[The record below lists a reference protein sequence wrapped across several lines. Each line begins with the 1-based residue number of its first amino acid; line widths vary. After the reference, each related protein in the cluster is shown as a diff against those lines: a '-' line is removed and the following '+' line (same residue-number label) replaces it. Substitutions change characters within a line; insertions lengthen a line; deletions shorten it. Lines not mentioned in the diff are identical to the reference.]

1 MVENSERER
10 APMGKK
16 KSYQAWTQDQM
27 FLMPPSMKEWL
38 KEDHL
43 AWFILDV
50 VSELDISPV
59 EKAIQRKDARGQRP
73 YDPRMMVALL
83 VYAYCTGVYSSRR
96 MERACQENV
105 AFRVITGNRQPYFTT
120 INEFRR
126 VHRKHFEGLF
136 VEVLKLCREAG
147 LVKLRHVAVDGTK
160 VKANASRHKAMS
172 YKRLVAEE
180 KRLRKE
186 VRRMLAEAEAADGAE
201 DARHG
206 EGVRG
211 DELPEE
217 LKRRESRLKRLREA
231 KARLEA
237 EARKARARALRGQAD
252 GMEATAAK
260 HDDARVRKGL
270 RTKAAKR
277 RARAGELD
285 PPEESPAG
293 AVAAARPGALP
304 RKETQATTGG
314 LPADGA
320 QANFTDPESSIMKG
334 ADGFVQG
341 YNAQLAVDEEA
352 QVIVAQGVTDQPPD
366 NGNLAPMIERVEGH
380 PDETP
385 ANATADAGYWNPEAE
400 DRARALGTEAW
411 VSTERRRHGGGE
423 ERSDSEA
430 EPADVETDP
439 LKRMRSRLASEE
451 GRALYARRK
460 AVVEP
465 VNGQIKHARGFRQFS
480 FRGMEAVGAEW
491 ALVCLCH
498 NLLKMFR
505 NRPKEAPAAPP
516 RSAAAPRAREE
527 RPEASALQLGVLLF
541 CLSRPAG
548 ILVRSPHTRTY
559 TETGQNPLIPARR
572 RP

>member
-1 MVENSERER
+1 
-10 APMGKK
+10 MGRK
-16 KSYQAWTQDQM
+16 KSYQPWTQDQM
-27 FLMPPSMKEWL
+27 FLMPPSMREWL

-96 MERACQENV
+96 MERACRENV

-206 EGVRG
+206 EGTRG

-237 EARKARARALRGQAD
+237 EAREARARALRDQAD

-270 RTKAAKR
+270 RTKAANR
-277 RARAGELD
+277 RARADELD
-285 PPEESPAG
+285 PPEESPEGG

-380 PDETP
+380 LDETP

-400 DRARALGTEAW
+400 DRAQALGTEAW

-430 EPADVETDP
+430 EPADIETDP

-480 FRGMEAVGAEW
+480 FRGLEAVGAER

-505 NRPKEAPAAPP
+505 NRPKEAPAGPR
-516 RSAAAPRAREE
+516 RSAVAPLAREE
-527 RPEASALQLGVLLF
+527 RPEASALQLGVLLS

-548 ILVRSPHTRTY
+548 ILVWSPHTRTY
-559 TETGQNPLIPARR
+559 TETGQNPRIPARR

>member
-1 MVENSERER
+1 
-10 APMGKK
+10 MGRK
-16 KSYQAWTQDQM
+16 KSYQPWTQDQM
-27 FLMPPSMKEWL
+27 FLMPPSMKDWL

-83 VYAYCTGVYSSRR
+83 VYAYCTGVYSSWR

-277 RARAGELD
+277 RARAGEPD

-293 AVAAARPGALP
+293 GGAAARPGALP

-314 LPADGA
+314 RPADGA

-380 PDETP
+380 LDETP

-411 VSTERRRHGGGE
+411 VSTERQRHGGGE

-430 EPADVETDP
+430 EPPDGETDP

-465 VNGQIKHARGFRQFS
+465 VNGQIKQARGFRQFS
-480 FRGMEAVGAEW
+480 FRGLEAVGAEW

-505 NRPKEAPAAPP
+505 NRPEEAPAAPP
-516 RSAAAPRAREE
+516 RSAVAPLAREE

-548 ILVRSPHTRTY
+548 ILVSSSHTRTY
-559 TETGQNPLIPARR
+559 TETGQNPRIPARR

>member
-1 MVENSERER
+1 
-10 APMGKK
+10 MGRK
-16 KSYQAWTQDQM
+16 KSYQPWTQDRM
-27 FLMPPSMKEWL
+27 FLMPPSMREWL

-43 AWFILDV
+43 VWFILDV

-231 KARLEA
+231 KERLEA
-237 EARKARARALRGQAD
+237 EARKARARALREQAD

-270 RTKAAKR
+270 KTKAAKR

-285 PPEESPAG
+285 PPEEGPAG
-293 AVAAARPGALP
+293 AGAAARPGALP

-314 LPADGA
+314 QPADGA

-334 ADGFVQG
+334 ADG
-341 YNAQLAVDEEA
+341 LC
-352 QVIVAQGVTDQPPD
+352 
-366 NGNLAPMIERVEGH
+366 R
-380 PDETP
+380 
-385 ANATADAGYWNPEAE
+385 
-400 DRARALGTEAW
+400 GTTRSW
-411 VSTERRRHGGGE
+411 RWTRRR
-423 ERSDSEA
+423 RSS
-430 EPADVETDP
+430 
-439 LKRMRSRLASEE
+439 
-451 GRALYARRK
+451 
-460 AVVEP
+460 
-465 VNGQIKHARGFRQFS
+465 
-480 FRGMEAVGAEW
+480 W
-491 ALVCLCH
+491 
-498 NLLKMFR
+498 
-505 NRPKEAPAAPP
+505 
-516 RSAAAPRAREE
+516 PRA
-527 RPEASALQLGVLLF
+527 
-541 CLSRPAG
+541 
-548 ILVRSPHTRTY
+548 
-559 TETGQNPLIPARR
+559 
-572 RP
+572 

>member
-1 MVENSERER
+1 
-10 APMGKK
+10 MGRK
-16 KSYQAWTQDQM
+16 KSYQPWTQDQM

-38 KEDHL
+38 KEDHPV
-43 AWFILDV
+43 WFILDV

-237 EARKARARALRGQAD
+237 EARKARARALR
-252 GMEATAAK
+252 E
-260 HDDARVRKGL
+260 
-270 RTKAAKR
+270 
-277 RARAGELD
+277 
-285 PPEESPAG
+285 PER
-293 AVAAARPGALP
+293 RPG
-304 RKETQATTGG
+304 
-314 LPADGA
+314 PA
-320 QANFTDPESSIMKG
+320 
-334 ADGFVQG
+334 
-341 YNAQLAVDEEA
+341 
-352 QVIVAQGVTDQPPD
+352 
-366 NGNLAPMIERVEGH
+366 R
-380 PDETP
+380 
-385 ANATADAGYWNPEAE
+385 
-400 DRARALGTEAW
+400 
-411 VSTERRRHGGGE
+411 
-423 ERSDSEA
+423 
-430 EPADVETDP
+430 
-439 LKRMRSRLASEE
+439 
-451 GRALYARRK
+451 
-460 AVVEP
+460 
-465 VNGQIKHARGFRQFS
+465 
-480 FRGMEAVGAEW
+480 
-491 ALVCLCH
+491 C
-498 NLLKMFR
+498 
-505 NRPKEAPAAPP
+505 
-516 RSAAAPRAREE
+516 
-527 RPEASALQLGVLLF
+527 
-541 CLSRPAG
+541 
-548 ILVRSPHTRTY
+548 
-559 TETGQNPLIPARR
+559 PARR
-572 RP
+572 RRRRPGGSRRTGRKRTSPTPRAAS

>member
-1 MVENSERER
+1 
-10 APMGKK
+10 
-16 KSYQAWTQDQM
+16 
-27 FLMPPSMKEWL
+27 MPPSMKEWL

-237 EARKARARALRGQAD
+237 EARKARARAF
-252 GMEATAAK
+252 
-260 HDDARVRKGL
+260 
-270 RTKAAKR
+270 
-277 RARAGELD
+277 
-285 PPEESPAG
+285 AG
-293 AVAAARPGALP
+293 A
-304 RKETQATTGG
+304 GG
-314 LPADGA
+314 RDG
-320 QANFTDPESSIMKG
+320 
-334 ADGFVQG
+334 
-341 YNAQLAVDEEA
+341 
-352 QVIVAQGVTDQPPD
+352 
-366 NGNLAPMIERVEGH
+366 GN
-380 PDETP
+380 
-385 ANATADAGYWNPEAE
+385 
-400 DRARALGTEAW
+400 
-411 VSTERRRHGGGE
+411 GGE
-423 ERSDSEA
+423 A
-430 EPADVETDP
+430 
-439 LKRMRSRLASEE
+439 
-451 GRALYARRK
+451 
-460 AVVEP
+460 
-465 VNGQIKHARGFRQFS
+465 
-480 FRGMEAVGAEW
+480 
-491 ALVCLCH
+491 
-498 NLLKMFR
+498 
-505 NRPKEAPAAPP
+505 
-516 RSAAAPRAREE
+516 
-527 RPEASALQLGVLLF
+527 
-541 CLSRPAG
+541 
-548 ILVRSPHTRTY
+548 
-559 TETGQNPLIPARR
+559 
-572 RP
+572 

>member
-1 MVENSERER
+1 M
-10 APMGKK
+10 
-16 KSYQAWTQDQM
+16 
-27 FLMPPSMKEWL
+27 
-38 KEDHL
+38 
-43 AWFILDV
+43 
-50 VSELDISPV
+50 
-59 EKAIQRKDARGQRP
+59 
-73 YDPRMMVALL
+73 
-83 VYAYCTGVYSSRR
+83 
-96 MERACQENV
+96 
-105 AFRVITGNRQPYFTT
+105 
-120 INEFRR
+120 
-126 VHRKHFEGLF
+126 
-136 VEVLKLCREAG
+136 EVLKLCREAG

-206 EGVRG
+206 EGTRG

-237 EARKARARALRGQAD
+237 EAREARARALREQAD

-270 RTKAAKR
+270 RTKAANR
-277 RARAGELD
+277 RARADELD
-285 PPEESPAG
+285 PPEESPEGG

-380 PDETP
+380 LDETP

-400 DRARALGTEAW
+400 DRAQALGTEAW

-430 EPADVETDP
+430 EPADIETDP

-480 FRGMEAVGAEW
+480 FRGLEAVGAEW

-505 NRPKEAPAAPP
+505 NRPKEAPAGPR
-516 RSAAAPRAREE
+516 RSAVAPLAREE
-527 RPEASALQLGVLLF
+527 RPEASALQLGVLLS

-548 ILVRSPHTRTY
+548 ILVWSPHTRTY
-559 TETGQNPLIPARR
+559 TETGQNPRIPARR

>member
-1 MVENSERER
+1 
-10 APMGKK
+10 MGRK
-16 KSYQAWTQDQM
+16 KSYQPWTQDQM

-43 AWFILDV
+43 VWFILDV

-231 KARLEA
+231 KERLEA
-237 EARKARARALRGQAD
+237 EARKARARALREQAD
-252 GMEATAAK
+252 GMEATAAN
-260 HDDARVRKGL
+260 ARVRKGL
-270 RTKAAKR
+270 GGISIIALLIRTATGLRSLACASSPSAAPPAAARRPRQTDRGTREDSPGQTVPGHWGGQRCPHTPVANSAVSRAALASVPASGFAVQTPSTCSLAVFSQVTSSSSSRNRRSRSWLLDSSVGNRSGSAEGSSTIWAKITARAAARGR
-277 RARAGELD
+277 RAHQRCRVLGWPCRMDFSRLAAALIASRGRATSMSFLRVLKGGTHLYVI
-285 PPEESPAG
+285 PYGAYCNMAG
-293 AVAAARPGALP
+293 AV
-304 RKETQATTGG
+304 
-314 LPADGA
+314 
-320 QANFTDPESSIMKG
+320 S
-334 ADGFVQG
+334 
-341 YNAQLAVDEEA
+341 
-352 QVIVAQGVTDQPPD
+352 
-366 NGNLAPMIERVEGH
+366 
-380 PDETP
+380 
-385 ANATADAGYWNPEAE
+385 
-400 DRARALGTEAW
+400 
-411 VSTERRRHGGGE
+411 
-423 ERSDSEA
+423 
-430 EPADVETDP
+430 
-439 LKRMRSRLASEE
+439 
-451 GRALYARRK
+451 
-460 AVVEP
+460 
-465 VNGQIKHARGFRQFS
+465 
-480 FRGMEAVGAEW
+480 
-491 ALVCLCH
+491 
-498 NLLKMFR
+498 
-505 NRPKEAPAAPP
+505 
-516 RSAAAPRAREE
+516 
-527 RPEASALQLGVLLF
+527 
-541 CLSRPAG
+541 
-548 ILVRSPHTRTY
+548 
-559 TETGQNPLIPARR
+559 
-572 RP
+572 

>member
-1 MVENSERER
+1 MRGPAS
-10 APMGKK
+10 
-16 KSYQAWTQDQM
+16 WT
-27 FLMPPSMKEWL
+27 
-38 KEDHL
+38 
-43 AWFILDV
+43 
-50 VSELDISPV
+50 
-59 EKAIQRKDARGQRP
+59 
-73 YDPRMMVALL
+73 
-83 VYAYCTGVYSSRR
+83 RR
-96 MERACQENV
+96 R
-105 AFRVITGNRQPYFTT
+105 
-120 INEFRR
+120 
-126 VHRKHFEGLF
+126 
-136 VEVLKLCREAG
+136 
-147 LVKLRHVAVDGTK
+147 
-160 VKANASRHKAMS
+160 
-172 YKRLVAEE
+172 
-180 KRLRKE
+180 
-186 VRRMLAEAEAADGAE
+186 
-201 DARHG
+201 
-206 EGVRG
+206 
-211 DELPEE
+211 
-217 LKRRESRLKRLREA
+217 
-231 KARLEA
+231 
-237 EARKARARALRGQAD
+237 
-252 GMEATAAK
+252 
-260 HDDARVRKGL
+260 
-270 RTKAAKR
+270 
-277 RARAGELD
+277 
-285 PPEESPAG
+285 ESPAG

-480 FRGMEAVGAEW
+480 FRGMEAVGTEW

-516 RSAAAPRAREE
+516 RSAAAPPAREE

-548 ILVRSPHTRTY
+548 ILVRSSHTRTY